1 MRISSALMRS
11 SMVSLAVA
19 VVLAAGP
26 PAALAQDSGI
36 SEAASNVPP
45 TLFEPASD
53 SLPRRTAAG
62 DSAGASFVLAGILLA
77 GAAAAG
83 YFTGSSRRTRRS

>member
-1 MRISSALMRS
+1 MRS
-11 SMVSLAVA
+11 RTVSLVVA
-19 VVLAAGP
+19 LALVAP

-36 SEAASNVPP
+36 SEAASNLPP
-45 TLFEPASD
+45 TLFEPAPD

>member
-1 MRISSALMRS
+1 
-11 SMVSLAVA
+11 MVSLAVA
-19 VVLAAGP
+19 VALAAGP
-26 PAALAQDSGI
+26 PAALAQTPGI
-36 SEAASNVPP
+36 SEAASDVPP

-53 SLPRRTAAG
+53 SLPRRTAA
-62 DSAGASFVLAGILLA
+62 DEATGAPFVLAGILLA